1 MEKLKNF
8 FTLKNIK
15 KITVLIIS
23 TIIFIFS
30 IIIVSLKIN
39 NNFRPAFFNYK
50 SYIAPSN
57 EDILNKNFEYKTFNE
72 INEFTIALN
81 NNKAVG
87 GIGSDFQAA
96 SLIQKNL
103 IRKIDFKKL
112 LKIDKEIKS
121 KEELKTI
128 LSRIYT
134 PIVFKHLESYDG
146 HLGYE
151 EDGTIKHLW
160 EYFVPYYAQ
169 DGVVAYN
176 TWNKTGQNY
185 KKVITEQ
192 DLIQNKK
199 RLTSQ
204 IQNDEFKKYLKD
216 NSLYNILSVVK
227 EFDYKNLVITDAVRV
242 NMLYGSSFNLNNEYN
257 PENHTGV
264 VTDNNF
270 QQHINSFVKLINEST
285 QSDLTKSRNI
295 SFNGDGQ
302 GIIASLLDPNRVD
315 VNVAIMYNGDALDAY
330 YSEGNGFNIKDP
342 QTNETIE
349 LPDGSVEVI
358 KFNENIL
365 LVDGLVIASDISE
378 STTDI
383 LYNDLTESI
392 FKNLGYLY
400 NNKNIKHTLLK
411 IYDEYLIDVL
421 REKIV
426 KEFVNDFSDG
436 VLEFNEFKSKLLK
449 LYEKTISETLNDD
462 DLNLFRQFTEDEI
475 LTNDK
480 LKLVFSNILNISL
493 DNIEELKA
501 KTSFLLSHI
510 DFANESFEKRLNE
523 DYPNLVNF
531 DFINYTPANIVD
543 YSIVRRN
550 YFINDDNTYDL
561 KAIDIYEITDKKK
574 TINHKNLSGVSDKLQ
589 SLLDTYYFSTIK
601 R

>member
-1 MEKLKNF
+1 
-8 FTLKNIK
+8 
-15 KITVLIIS
+15 
-23 TIIFIFS
+23 
-30 IIIVSLKIN
+30 
-39 NNFRPAFFNYK
+39 
-50 SYIAPSN
+50 
-57 EDILNKNFEYKTFNE
+57 
-72 INEFTIALN
+72 
-81 NNKAVG
+81 
-87 GIGSDFQAA
+87 
-96 SLIQKNL
+96 
-103 IRKIDFKKL
+103 
-112 LKIDKEIKS
+112 
-121 KEELKTI
+121 
-128 LSRIYT
+128 
-134 PIVFKHLESYDG
+134 
-146 HLGYE
+146 
-151 EDGTIKHLW
+151 
-160 EYFVPYYAQ
+160 
-169 DGVVAYN
+169 
-176 TWNKTGQNY
+176 
-185 KKVITEQ
+185 
-192 DLIQNKK
+192 
-199 RLTSQ
+199 
-204 IQNDEFKKYLKD
+204 
-216 NSLYNILSVVK
+216 
-227 EFDYKNLVITDAVRV
+227 
-242 NMLYGSSFNLNNEYN
+242 
-257 PENHTGV
+257 
-264 VTDNNF
+264 
-270 QQHINSFVKLINEST
+270 
-285 QSDLTKSRNI
+285 
-295 SFNGDGQ
+295 
-302 GIIASLLDPNRVD
+302 
-315 VNVAIMYNGDALDAY
+315 MYNGDALDAY

-378 STTDI
+378 STTNI

-523 DYPNLVNF
+523 DYLNLVNF

-574 TINHKNLSGVSDKLQ
+574 TINHKNLSGVNDKLQ